1 MKGITYQKL
10 QRYMMEGSYGQYV
23 DQLVKEIPYN
33 VLDKLQK
40 LSDHDFQEV
49 LSLVKE
55 RKEEKSTE
63 NENMKKKEACKN
75 HRKDNRVF
83 V

>member
-1 MKGITYQKL
+1 
-10 QRYMMEGSYGQYV
+10 MEGSYGQYV

-40 LSDHDFQEV
+40 LSDRDFQEV

-63 NENMKKKEACKN
+63 NENMKK
-75 HRKDNRVF
+75 RKHVRTTEKTTEYLCDKCGIF
-83 V
+83 F